1 MKTKSLSV
9 TIQLYYAAL
18 SIVAAALVLCPH
30 VAAGSALDMDV
41 RPENSTLLYRGEGT
55 STIQIRVV
63 APDHLPVPDRPPLNL
78 ALVLDRSGSMADEG
92 KMDYVRKA
100 AHMLVNHMGTED
112 RLTVVTYNHRVQVPI
127 STRRVENHQYLHR
140 IISGLYPEGRTYL
153 SGGLEEGFR
162 QARKYRKKGYI
173 SRVILLSD
181 GLANVGITDARILG
195 QRTSA
200 MYESGVAVSTFGMG
214 YDFDE
219 NLLASL
225 ATGGGGTYHY
235 ISRPGDILAALN
247 KEFNMAA
254 STVASG
260 VEIIIR
266 PMDGCRFQSAPG
278 HGWRLEGNSAV
289 IGLGDLSAG
298 EIRTLMAQVQV
309 PTGKLGDQRVADVEV
324 RYRDPVTGKIS
335 RTDMAPVV
343 LNIVDDP
350 SVHRENIDMEVQKK
364 KAVIES
370 NAMIDEAAKRVD
382 QGDRDGALT
391 IIRKVMG
398 NLKAS
403 PAASSPAV
411 REEMERAAEYG
422 GRIEGLDDMAPAEVK
437 EMQKDQKYR
446 SYQEIYQQ

>member
-1 MKTKSLSV
+1 MITKSLSAAFPV
-9 TIQLYYAAL
+9 YYAVL
-18 SIVAAALVLCPH
+18 SIVAAAFVLCPYA
-30 VAAGSALDMDV
+30 AAGSALDMDV

-63 APDHLPVPDRPPLNL
+63 APDDLPVPDRPPLNL

-92 KMDYVRKA
+92 KMDHVRQA
-100 AHMLVNHMGTED
+100 AHMLINRMGTED
-112 RLTVVTYNHRVQVPI
+112 RLTVVTYNHRVRVPI
-127 STRRVENHQYLHR
+127 STRRVKDRQHLHR
-140 IISGLYPEGRTYL
+140 IVNGLYPEGRTYL

-162 QARKYRKKGYI
+162 QVRKYRKKGYI

-181 GLANVGITDARILG
+181 GLANVGITDARKLS
-195 QRTSA
+195 QRA
-200 MYESGVAVSTFGMG
+200 GVMYESGVAVSTFGMG
-214 YDFDE
+214 YEFDE
-219 NLLASL
+219 NLLASM
-225 ATGGGGTYHY
+225 ATGGGGSYHY

-278 HGWRLEGNSAV
+278 HGWRLEGGSAV

-298 EIRTLMAQVQV
+298 ETRTLMAQVLV
-309 PTGKLGDQRVADVEV
+309 PTGKLGDQGVADVEL

-343 LNIVDDP
+343 LNVVDDP
-350 SVHRENIDMEVQKK
+350 SVHRESIDIEVQGK

-391 IIRKVMG
+391 IIRRVMG
-398 NLKAS
+398 SLKAS
-403 PAASSPAV
+403 PAASTPAL

-422 GRIEGLDDMAPAEVK
+422 GRIEGLDDMAPAEIK

-446 SYQEIYQQ
+446 SYQQLHQ